1 MSMQSGLTLLSAPA
15 LEPVSEAEMMAHLR
29 LGSEQEAGLLH
40 GHIRAAR
47 HLVESWTGRA
57 LISQSWRWFLDAWPE
72 ISAEGWWDGVR
83 AGAITHAAS
92 RFVEIPKAPLRS
104 IDSVILF
111 DDADQQVVWNASN
124 YFADIAG
131 TPGRLVLRNGAVTP
145 RGGRAASAIQI
156 SFTCGFGDAP
166 SDVPAPLRQA
176 VLMLAAHYFEN
187 REVLAGTGNGGA
199 AVLPLGVQSLLTPY
213 RMMRL

>member
-1 MSMQSGLTLLSAPA
+1 MSMQLGLTLLSAPA

-57 LISQSWRWFLDAWPE
+57 LISQSWRWFLDVWPE
-72 ISAEGWWDGVR
+72 SSAEEWWDGVR
-83 AGAITHAAS
+83 PGAITRAAS

-104 IDSVILF
+104 IDSVTLF
-111 DDADQQVVWNASN
+111 DDADQQVVWSAGN
-124 YFADIAG
+124 YFSDIAG

-145 RGGRAASAIQI
+145 RGGRAANAIQI

-187 REVLAGTGNGGA
+187 REVLTGTGNDRA
-199 AVLPLGVQSLLTPY
+199 VVLPMGVQSLLTPY
-213 RMMRL
+213 RIMRV